1 MFVQA
6 RSALAASVLISLAAH
21 VSLVWLQ
28 RSERIRLGHG
38 GRADSGAAVMSV
50 RVIAAAEPAQQPSE
64 SIASLPVDVLTPA
77 SVLRSAAAPE
87 RTAIALEPAH
97 LDSAREAGSREST
110 APVNPTV
117 TTVSAGV
124 EYVPRAM
131 LSDVP
136 EPIKPLS
143 VPYPRNGPAE
153 GTFTTVLALFINEQ
167 GEVVRVRLDGAALPP
182 ELDTAAREA
191 FRSARWRPG
200 RMDGR
205 LVKSLIRV
213 EIMFQ
218 SGNAMQTIRSV
229 D

>member
-1 MFVQA
+1 M
-6 RSALAASVLISLAAH
+6 AL
-21 VSLVWLQ
+21 
-28 RSERIRLGHG
+28 
-38 GRADSGAAVMSV
+38 SV
-50 RVIAAAEPAQQPSE
+50 RVVPAHVAAFSE
-64 SIASLPVDVLTPA
+64 SAPTSAAISATTNPRSIARTPA
-77 SVLRSAAAPE
+77 TVAPE
-87 RTAIALEPAH
+87 RTQPPAETSAEIA
-97 LDSAREAGSREST
+97 T
-110 APVNPTV
+110 TVQV
-117 TTVSAGV
+117 TTTTDGGV
-124 EYVPRAM
+124 EYVPRA
-131 LSDVP
+131 LLTEVP
-136 EPIKPLS
+136 IPTRPLS
-143 VPYPRNGPAE
+143 IPYPRDGSAE